1 MLKLPDAARRL
12 PTLANNCY
20 LVGEAKRADIIWT
33 EGDFLALCEHM
44 LNDNPP
50 EHFLSVWIDK
60 ESREPQFKK
69 PSFRYRADKRARW
82 AWATVTEK
90 ATVLLSA
97 FIPRMQIRNPGGP
110 QLISMLTMESSTE
123 RGNGRWKPS
132 SYYCD
137 NHSFTLSFARLV
149 TVITYSS
156 TLANC
161 ILSPDGFHY

>member
-82 AWATVTEK
+82 AWATVTGK
-90 ATVLLSA
+90 ATVQTAIGFYPSNTDKKSRWAAIDFDAHNGEFDRARKWSLEAFQLLLRQ
-97 FIPRMQIRNPGGP
+97 P
-110 QLISMLTMESSTE
+110 
-123 RGNGRWKPS
+123 
-132 SYYCD
+132 
-137 NHSFTLSFARLV
+137 
-149 TVITYSS
+149 
-156 TLANC
+156 
-161 ILSPDGFHY
+161 

>member
-20 LVGEAKRADIIWT
+20 LVSEAKRADIIWT

-82 AWATVTEK
+82 AWATVTGK
-90 ATVLLSA
+90 ATVQTAIGFYPSNTDKKSRWAAIDFDAHNGEFDRARKWSLEAFQLLLRQ
-97 FIPRMQIRNPGGP
+97 P
-110 QLISMLTMESSTE
+110 
-123 RGNGRWKPS
+123 
-132 SYYCD
+132 
-137 NHSFTLSFARLV
+137 
-149 TVITYSS
+149 
-156 TLANC
+156 
-161 ILSPDGFHY
+161 